1 MLVDEEGGALDGSF
15 RSHEVSPLR
24 RLMGGVRP
32 VTEDELQHVQRRAAP
47 DGVVQRTIYLRGG
60 GEAKQQL
67 RLSLDH
73 DSDFVRA
80 GAAVEGGAEVLDR
93 RRQQQRL
100 SVHGREKAFV
110 K

>member
-1 MLVDEEGGALDGSF
+1 
-15 RSHEVSPLR
+15 
-24 RLMGGVRP
+24 MGGVRA

-47 DGVVQRTIYLRGG
+47 DGLVKRTIYSRGG

-73 DSDFVRA
+73 GSDFVRA
-80 GAAVEGGAEVLDR
+80 GAAVEGGAEVLER
-93 RRQQQRL
+93 RRQQRRL
-100 SVHGREKAFV
+100 SFHGREMASV